1 MPLTGVVT
9 LRGKIV
15 HDDGETILAGSWA
28 KDRKELLKEGGY
40 TEQFKYENS
49 SDKDLSGRYDGGFKY
64 GGTDV
69 VDNLVLSFEPN
80 NRGGCNV
87 TGSGVNVFG
96 SFDIQGIEQGGVVI
110 CAVHIHMPQLILNI
124 LLLVRNMFVI
134 HCVYILI

>member
-1 MPLTGVVT
+1 MPLTSVVA

-15 HDDGETILAGSWA
+15 HDEGGTILAGSWA

-96 SFDIQGIEQGGVVI
+96 SFDIQGIEQGGVLDMCRKYTHAAIDTQQAPVGT
-110 CAVHIHMPQLILNI
+110 
-124 LLLVRNMFVI
+124 
-134 HCVYILI
+134 